1 VNPPAAS
8 SSTVLTNAHVLDPAT
23 GLDAIASV
31 TIRDGVIA
39 AVGDEAIPPG
49 AEIIDAGGAYL
60 SPGWLD
66 VHVHAYGTLGF
77 ADPDS
82 IGIYQGVT
90 TFVEAGGPGVGTIDE
105 FVATMGGRTT
115 TSLYAGVYIRPL
127 GIIGLT
133 FIEDDVRNWMD
144 VPIERWID
152 TLAEHRDLIRYL
164 KMGAFTKYG
173 PGPLKLGKGLAETLG
188 LPLYVHIG
196 EFAATTGETGSHD
209 IFRIAEA
216 GDMITHLYHKNLGG
230 VLDDDGRVR
239 QVVRDAEKRG
249 VLFDI
254 GFGGYN
260 FSWDVAEKAYAQ
272 DLVPHMISSDL
283 QQFNVTGPVYSLANV
298 LSIFLKLGLSINEII
313 ARVTINPARALA
325 LDDRAGALRVGA
337 PADLTVFRTENNPVT
352 LADCFS
358 ASRTVDATIVPIM
371 TFKNGRRYDADMQRC
386 QDESNWFMQ
395 IAEDEP
401 PAATAAFSSGQ
412 RRFLQILHNELA
424 GIDWHVEAA
433 KRQDIRKATHLQHA
447 VHTAAAATGITLRDA
462 LDALYRSFVE
472 HPFAVQSGLFLLR
485 LERTFVLERL
495 RIVAAGVAVEA

>member
-1 VNPPAAS
+1 MNAAQP
-8 SSTVLTNAHVLDPAT
+8 SSTVLTNAHVIDPAT
-23 GLDAIASV
+23 GFDAIANV
-31 TIRDGVIA
+31 TICDGLIA
-39 AVGDEAIPPG
+39 AVGDAAVPAG
-49 AEIIDAGGAYL
+49 AQIIDAGGAYL

-82 IGIYQGVT
+82 IGVYQGVT
-90 TFVEAGGPGVGTIDE
+90 TFVEAGGPGVATMDE
-105 FVATMGGRTT
+105 FIATMGGRTT
-115 TSLYAGVYIRPL
+115 TSLYAGAYIRPL

-152 TLAEHRDLIRYL
+152 MVEEHRDLIRYL

-216 GDMITHLYHKNLGG
+216 GDMITHLYHNNLGG

-298 LSIFLKLGLSINEII
+298 LTVFLKLGMSINDII

-325 LDDRAGALRVGA
+325 LDDRAGALRIGA
-337 PADLTVFRTENNPVT
+337 PADLTVFRIAREPVT
-352 LADCFS
+352 LDDCFS
-358 ASRTVDATIVPIM
+358 SSRTAEAAIVPVM
-371 TFKNGRRYDADMQRC
+371 TFKDGRRYDADLQRC

-395 IAEDEP
+395 IAEDAP

-412 RRFLQILHNELA
+412 RRFLRALHDELA
-424 GIDWHVEAA
+424 DIVWHVEAA
-433 KRQDIRKATHLQHA
+433 KRQDIRKATQLQHA
-447 VHTAAAATGITLRDA
+447 VHAAAAAADLTLRDA
-462 LDALYRSFVE
+462 LDALYRSFVAR
-472 HPFAVQSGLFLLR
+472 PFAVQSGLFLLR
-485 LERTFVLERL
+485 LERTLVLERL
-495 RIVAAGVAVEA
+495 QAVAAAVLAV

>member
-1 VNPPAAS
+1 MNTRAPA
-8 SSTVLTNAHVLDPAT
+8 STVLTNAHVLDPAS
-23 GLDAIASV
+23 GLDAFTTV
-31 TIRDGVIA
+31 TIRDGLIA
-39 AVGDEAIPPG
+39 SLGEMPVEPDV
-49 AEIIDAGGAYL
+49 EIVDVAGAYL
-60 SPGWLD
+60 CPGWLD

-90 TFVEAGGPGVGTIDE
+90 TFVEAGGPGVATMDE
-105 FVATMGGRTT
+105 FIATMRGRTA
-115 TSLYAGVYIRPL
+115 TSLYAGAYIRPL

-152 TLAEHRDLIRYL
+152 MLAEHRDLIRYL

-173 PGPLKLGKGLAETLG
+173 AGPLKLGKGLAETLG

-216 GDMITHLYHKNLGG
+216 GDMITHLYHGNLGG
-230 VLDDDGRVR
+230 VLDDEGRVR
-239 QVVRDAEKRG
+239 QVVRDAERRG

-298 LSIFLKLGLSINEII
+298 LSVFLALGMSINDVI
-313 ARVTINPARALA
+313 ARVTINPARALR
-325 LDDRAGALRVGA
+325 LDDRAGSLRPGA
-337 PADLTVFRTENNPVT
+337 PADLTVFRVDDGAVT
-352 LADCFS
+352 LSDCHS
-358 ASRTVDATIVPIM
+358 VARVAQRSVVPVM
-371 TFKNGRRYDADMQRC
+371 TFKNGQRYDADLQRC
-386 QDESNWFMQ
+386 QDESNWFME
-395 IAEDEP
+395 ISEDRP
-401 PAATAAFSSGQ
+401 PAATAVFSAGQ
-412 RRFLQILHNELA
+412 RGFLRELEAELA
-424 GIDWHVEAA
+424 GIDWQVEAA

-447 VHTAAAATGITLRDA
+447 VHTAATQANLPLRDA
-462 LDALYRSFVE
+462 LDALYRSFVT

-495 RIVAAGVAVEA
+495 REVASDSAVAV